1 MPSVPAIAII
11 DDDEF
16 VRDALQRL
24 IESVGYVAMVFSSA
38 DEFVNS
44 SRIRDVSC
52 LIADVHM
59 PGMTGFDLHD
69 RLIRNEYGIP
79 VILMTGLPTEKFK
92 ERARN
97 SGAVDLLSKPISI
110 ERLIG
115 CLEKALDGAVKQPQ
129 ASMI

>member
-1 MPSVPAIAII
+1 MPNIPAIAII

-24 IESVGYVAMVFSSA
+24 IESVGYATMVFSSA

-59 PGMTGFDLHD
+59 PGMTDFDLHD

-92 ERARN
+92 ARARD
-97 SGAVDLLSKPISI
+97 SGAVDLLSKPIGV